1 MPNRERALL
10 RVPADTHDPSGEAL
24 LRAAAGRVDRF
35 VSAGPSE
42 SARNRSSD
50 ENTTA
55 LVLLIEA
62 GRPA

>member
-1 MPNRERALL
+1 MPNRDLALL
-10 RVPADTHDPSGEAL
+10 RVPADTHDPPGVARWRL
-24 LRAAAGRVDRF
+24 ARVGR

-50 ENTTA
+50 EKTTA
-55 LVLLIEA
+55 LVLLSDA